1 MSDPQP
7 WHFTTL
13 LDLVDHWQTLIAG
26 GLAVLAAWRTI
37 RATTQSA
44 DREVDA
50 SQKQTAVAQKQIETT
65 VQLERQ
71 RDTLRER
78 DRTERA
84 EVVAFRLS
92 GWLREVG
99 PQIERK
105 SQLFNSLRT
114 HNHEVMPQP
123 TKNLTDQFKLD
134 VVASIENVLSELHYL
149 QLGSGDVAR
158 LEYYVKYF
166 DAYLDDLSAKTLR
179 KLTLGTPTPYNAT
192 DLDRIYKDVDDQL
205 KRMQRLHA
213 NAERHLNPIIQATIE
228 RER

>member
-71 RDTLRER
+71 
-78 DRTERA
+78 TERA

-99 PQIERK
+99 SQIEVK
-105 SQLFNSLRT
+105 SADYDRLVWDPL
-114 HNHEVMPQP
+114 PQP
-123 TKNLTDQFKLD
+123 HQIVTQWKLNM
-134 VVASIENVLSELHYL
+134 ASGIESVMSDLHYL
-149 QLGSGDVAR
+149 ERGAGDVAK
-158 LEYYVKYF
+158 LDFHVKDF
-166 DAYLDDLSAKTLR
+166 DARLDGLNTESLR
-179 KLTLGTPTPYNAT
+179 RASLGTPTPYNAT
-192 DLDRIYKDVDDQL
+192 DLDRIYKSVGDRL
-205 KRMQRLHA
+205 KDMRQLHA
-213 NAERHLNPIIQATIE
+213 NAERHLNPILAAAIK
-228 RER
+228 REQ

>member
-50 SQKQTAVAQKQIETT
+50 SQKQAAVAQKQIETT

-92 GWLREVG
+92 GWLREAG

-105 SQLFNSLRT
+105 SQLFNSLRA
-114 HNHEVMPQP
+114 HNH
-123 TKNLTDQFKLD
+123 
-134 VVASIENVLSELHYL
+134 
-149 QLGSGDVAR
+149 
-158 LEYYVKYF
+158 
-166 DAYLDDLSAKTLR
+166 
-179 KLTLGTPTPYNAT
+179 
-192 DLDRIYKDVDDQL
+192 
-205 KRMQRLHA
+205 
-213 NAERHLNPIIQATIE
+213 
-228 RER
+228 